1 MTLSHYPPD
10 TKIVHCHLY
19 LTVAKQTKTDV
30 AGTLEKPC
38 SGNLLNAKHPVSSRP
53 KRDWTSLLV
62 RSSITHSLSTKPAL
76 QGFACLPVGREVFPA
91 GLFINYEVYSAI
103 DFFLL

>member
-1 MTLSHYPPD
+1 MSDNQGMILN
-10 TKIVHCHLY
+10 

-53 KRDWTSLLV
+53 KRDWT
-62 RSSITHSLSTKPAL
+62 ITHSLSTKPAL
-76 QGFACLPVGREVFPA
+76 QGFGSVPG
-91 GLFINYEVYSAI
+91 GSVYATTRLISSRNP
-103 DFFLL
+103 

>member
-1 MTLSHYPPD
+1 MGSGPS
-10 TKIVHCHLY
+10 KIN

-38 SGNLLNAKHPVSSRP
+38 SGTLLNAKHPVSSRP

-76 QGFACLPVGREVFPA
+76 QGFGSVPGGSVYAPTRLSIAA
-91 GLFINYEVYSAI
+91 GVICR
-103 DFFLL
+103 